1 MDNQQIAT
9 IFRRIAELM
18 ELKDE
23 NPFKI
28 RSYRLAADTL
38 EDYHE
43 PVAALASQGLKELQ
57 TIPGIGKGIGNSI
70 IELVNTGTCSAYDQ
84 IRSEVPESALDML
97 RISGIG
103 MKTAQKLFRNYQI
116 KSLDEL
122 EAFAATGR
130 LEALAGLGKKSVDK
144 ILRSIKEL
152 KQQ

>member
-1 MDNQQIAT
+1 MDNQQIAD

-43 PVAALASQGLKELQ
+43 SVAELAGKGLKELL
-57 TIPGIGKGIGNSI
+57 TIPGIGKGIGSSI

-97 RISGIG
+97 RISGVG

-130 LEALAGLGKKSVDK
+130 LESLAGLGKKSVER

-152 KQQ
+152 KQK

>member
-1 MDNQQIAT
+1 MDNQQIAD

-38 EDYHE
+38 EDYHDS
-43 PVAALASQGLKELQ
+43 VAELARKGLKELQ
-57 TIPGIGKGIGNSI
+57 TIPGIGKGIGTSI

-84 IRSEVPESALDML
+84 IRSEVPETALDIL
-97 RISGIG
+97 RISGVG
-103 MKTAQKLFRNYQI
+103 MKTAQKLFKNYQI

-130 LEALAGLGKKSVDK
+130 LESLAGLGKKSVDK

-152 KQQ
+152 KQK